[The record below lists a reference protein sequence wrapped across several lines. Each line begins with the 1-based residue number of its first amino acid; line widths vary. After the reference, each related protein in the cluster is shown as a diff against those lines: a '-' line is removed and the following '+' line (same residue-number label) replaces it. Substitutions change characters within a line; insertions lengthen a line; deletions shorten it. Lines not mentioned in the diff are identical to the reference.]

1 MEQKHEEE
9 IMNMEGKIMS
19 QKMKEQSTKADHLEE
34 KHNFDQVLQDQREK
48 QITAE
53 AQARIS

>member
-9 IMNMEGKIMS
+9 IMNLEGKIMNY
-19 QKMKEQSTKADHLEE
+19 KMKEQSNKADHLEE
-34 KHNFDQVLQDQREK
+34 KHNFNQVMQDQREK

-53 AQARIS
+53 AQVRIS